1 MLAGGDSPERDI
13 SLASGHAVAT
23 AMRELGEEVREIDPA
38 EIPVSK
44 CDWMAG
50 DVVLLALH
58 GPGGEDGTIQAD
70 LDSLGVPYTGC
81 GVGVSRLAFSKSL
94 SLIHI

>member
-50 DVVLLALH
+50 DVVLLSPGCASFDQFGSYAERGDAFAALVR
-58 GPGGEDGTIQAD
+58 GGD
-70 LDSLGVPYTGC
+70 
-81 GVGVSRLAFSKSL
+81 
-94 SLIHI
+94 